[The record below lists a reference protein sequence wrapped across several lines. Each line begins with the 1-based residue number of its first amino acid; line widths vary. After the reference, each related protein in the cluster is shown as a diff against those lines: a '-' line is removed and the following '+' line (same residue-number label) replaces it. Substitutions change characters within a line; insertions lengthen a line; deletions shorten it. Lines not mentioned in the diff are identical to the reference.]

1 MSSLAA
7 PIRNSISYGREI
19 QRAYGQEPEVRD
31 DSVARGARWSQQDVK
46 SLGNYI
52 GINEP
57 PEQIY
62 GKTMSISDV
71 SWRIRAAD

>member
-1 MSSLAA
+1 M
-7 PIRNSISYGREI
+7 
-19 QRAYGQEPEVRD
+19 RD